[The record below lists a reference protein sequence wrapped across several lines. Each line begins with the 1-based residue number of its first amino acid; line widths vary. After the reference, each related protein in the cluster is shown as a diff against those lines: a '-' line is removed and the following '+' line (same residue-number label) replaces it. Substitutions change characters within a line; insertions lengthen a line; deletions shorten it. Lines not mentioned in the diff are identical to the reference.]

1 MIRSANKL
9 KELILGTESRCV
21 AIIRADI
28 AGRTPRFI
36 TMIKIKKEINR
47 LGDLNSAD
55 FKYLFGKM
63 KDIYTRLSLK
73 WRKSAKNDR
82 KIVLDNAALDE
93 FDSVEAAKNV
103 LAGKME
109 SRAKIKEIR
118 GFDGVFYVCS
128 VFKDCA
134 KDHLAYQGKLYY
146 AAGWEE
152 RVPAADRSRIS
163 RFIEKKKLMCIDD
176 VCFDYPYLVT
186 RPNCRHRFS
195 SVSVKDALS
204 GNWEA
209 DVMFREVRTPM
220 ERARIRAYEK
230 KKYVTVLKK
239 TEKK

>member
-73 WRKSAKNDR
+73 WRKSPKNDR
-82 KIVLDNAALDE
+82 KIGLDNAALDE
-93 FDSVEAAKNV
+93 FDSVEATKNV
-103 LAGKME
+103 LAGRME

-146 AAGWEE
+146 AAGWED
-152 RVPAADRSRIS
+152 RVSDSDRSRIA
-163 RFIEKKKLMCIDD
+163 RFIEKKNLMCIDD
-176 VCFDYPYLVT
+176 VCFDYPYLLT
-186 RPNCRHRFS
+186 RPNCKHRLT
-195 SVSVKDALS
+195 SVSIKDALS
-204 GNWEA
+204 GNYEPE
-209 DVMFREVRTPM
+209 VSSRELRTPA
-220 ERARIRAYEK
+220 ESKRIREYER
-230 KKYVTVLKK
+230 KKYNRILKNGK
-239 TEKK
+239 